1 MEWLTDGIT
10 PPTNEEIEAEI
21 STLAAEKEMARLK
34 AEASRLV
41 REARFQALGTDDPAK
56 MAEYVDKANMAL
68 LLENGQLP
76 EADKSKLT
84 EDAWAQLQ
92 GITDPEEVGGIWLQ
106 KSRVLRVKRDQIN
119 RAETEANE
127 RIRCRPIGGDCPIG
141 CLTQPD
147 LTQAALKNPH
157 RCGLCQR
164 TCTAIFRRI
173 NWRSFAAP

>member
-1 MEWLTDGIT
+1 MLREALHRLRPAAAFVVLNGEVEWLTDGIT
-10 PPTNEEIEAEI
+10 PPTSEEIEAEI
-21 STLAAEKEMARLK
+21 STLAAEKETARLK

-84 EDAWAQLQ
+84 EDAWAQRQ

-106 KSRVLRVKRDQIN
+106 KSRALRVKRDQIN
-119 RAETEANE
+119 RAEAEANE
-127 RIRCRPIGGDCPIG
+127 RIDAGQSDSIAL
-141 CLTQPD
+141 LTASLSQ
-147 LTQAALKNPH
+147 
-157 RCGLCQR
+157 
-164 TCTAIFRRI
+164 I
-173 NWRSFAAP
+173 

>member
-1 MEWLTDGIT
+1 MLREALHRLRPDAAFVILNGEVEWLTDGIT
-10 PPTNEEIEAEI
+10 PPTSEEIEAEI
-21 STLAAEKEMARLK
+21 STLAAEKETARLK

-84 EDAWAQLQ
+84 EDAWAQRQ

-106 KSRVLRVKRDQIN
+106 KSRALRVKRDQIN

-127 RIRCRPIGGDCPIG
+127 RIDAGQSDSIA
-141 CLTQPD
+141 L
-147 LTQAALKNPH
+147 LAASLS
-157 RCGLCQR
+157 Q
-164 TCTAIFRRI
+164 I
-173 NWRSFAAP
+173 

>member
-1 MEWLTDGIT
+1 MLGEALHRLRPDAAFVIVNGEVEWLTDGIT

-84 EDAWAQLQ
+84 EDAWAQRQ

-127 RIRCRPIGGDCPIG
+127 RIDAGQSEAIA
-141 CLTQPD
+141 L
-147 LTQAALKNPH
+147 LAASLS
-157 RCGLCQR
+157 Q
-164 TCTAIFRRI
+164 I
-173 NWRSFAAP
+173 